1 MKRKKDMSRNKGED
15 KTSERQLNKVEIGIL
30 PEKEFII
37 MIVKMMQD
45 LGEIMEKRQEMFSKY
60 LELKNKQ

>member
-1 MKRKKDMSRNKGED
+1 MKGQD
-15 KTSERQLNKVEIGIL
+15 KIPENLHSLNEVEIGNL
-30 PEKEFII
+30 PGKEFII

-60 LELKNKQ
+60 LELKNKE